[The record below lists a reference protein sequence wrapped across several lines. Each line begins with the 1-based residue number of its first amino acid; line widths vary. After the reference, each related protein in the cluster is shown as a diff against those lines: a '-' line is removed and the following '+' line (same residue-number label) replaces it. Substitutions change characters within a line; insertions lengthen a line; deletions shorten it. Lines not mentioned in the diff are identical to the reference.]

1 MHELKNILK
10 KIIIFIIKKF
20 SLEERLSSINKMVN
34 HTDIKLQEED
44 RVMDYFTDSFGE
56 RYELIEGLRNRIKPG
71 WEEMLKEK
79 EYGSL
84 PSNENILNQLNY
96 VKQQF
101 IELEKLM
108 TIHSVQINN
117 KMDIL
122 EVGASHGAMT
132 YQIASKN
139 PKTIVGSDYNKY
151 QINQTNVKKG
161 LKNIIKLEDEHANR
175 VRNKIGSFFEKN
187 SKNIISFINDD
198 ICNSKIDSNSKD
210 LILSWETLEH
220 LSNPLIAFQ
229 EMFRILKPGGFAF
242 HQYNP
247 FFSFNG
253 GHSLCTLDF
262 MWGHARLSF
271 EDFEKYII
279 KFRPNEY
286 ELAMEFYKENL
297 NRMTIRKLNMYIK
310 RSGFDY
316 IMFFPNVYLSSYY
329 KLDEKIYKN
338 CKKNYPSIEILDLVS
353 PSISIGIRKPNL

>member
-10 KIIIFIIKKF
+10 KIIILFIKKF
-20 SLEERLSSINKMVN
+20 SLEERLSSINKLVN
-34 HTDIKLQEED
+34 HTDNNHKEAD

-56 RYELIEGLRNRIKPG
+56 RYELIEGLRNKIKPG

-79 EYGSL
+79 EYDSL
-84 PSNENILNQLNY
+84 PSNENILDQLNY
-96 VKQQF
+96 VKQQI
-101 IELEKLM
+101 IELEKMM

-122 EVGASHGAMT
+122 EVGAAHGAMT

-139 PKTIVGSDYNKY
+139 PKSIVGSDYSKY
-151 QINQTNVKKG
+151 QINQINVKKG
-161 LKNIIKLEDEHANR
+161 LKNINELEAEHAKK
-175 VRNKIGSFFEKN
+175 VRNKISSFFDKN

-220 LSNPLIAFQ
+220 LSNPLNAFQ

-262 MWGHARLSF
+262 MWGHARLSSK
-271 EDFEKYII
+271 DFEKYII

-310 RSGFDY
+310 SSGFDY
-316 IMFFPNVYLSSYY
+316 IMFFPNVYLGSYY

-338 CKKNYPSIEILDLVS
+338 CKKIILQL
-353 PSISIGIRKPNL
+353 KFLTL